1 MQQPTR
7 TSPLPPQILQ
17 RDFPPP
23 LVQLG
28 AAVSRSLERLVL
40 DNLPLETDDGCA
52 QVGMLFSGLL
62 RLRQLEVGMD
72 LRGREDKPIPQLA
85 ELPPGLTRLR
95 LRADFGEERDLIC
108 LAGLLRMAGRACPGL
123 QVLELHLAC
132 DKALELKPAA
142 LGHMLG
148 QLTGLTRLELL
159 LKSVRI
165 TPQDMNAGAEAELE
179 LAEQL
184 KPIMRHLGWLSIAYA
199 T

>member
-1 MQQPTR
+1 M
-7 TSPLPPQILQ
+7 
-17 RDFPPP
+17 
-23 LVQLG
+23 
-28 AAVSRSLERLVL
+28 SRSLERLVL